1 MTEREKICEQLS
13 AYLDGELTAA
23 EAQRVQQ
30 AVAENASLAGELT
43 GLRYTRELLRRLPR
57 AHAPGDFVER
67 VLARTE
73 RLHLVQAGEG
83 RSSDRW
89 TVWFRHLATAAV
101 LLIAAGVGIV
111 VGIAVRQSQQAM
123 QAPGYPEVSARPET
137 GGEAPGRRSELA
149 HATPADR
156 KATELDKS
164 GGSSDEVGKMYAKV
178 DPYSKVKDEYKRI
191 ILDEA
196 EQNRSDA
203 KAIVLNVTNLEE
215 GRKAVENVL
224 RNGRIEPLY
233 MIDTTQPEK
242 TLAKSDIISLN
253 GGYVTNTIGGN
264 QVEILAVVNPD
275 EVPKLQ
281 VNLDNDAQVQR
292 NNADWGLRRDGGS
305 AAGEPSPRP
314 RPAKPSAEESGDPN
328 KDHGFTNSGFQVTTV
343 SLKGVTGGAGVR
355 TKDGATPW
363 DVRKEGQDLETPYKS
378 AGGQQ
383 TAGPA
388 PTRPATGQ
396 GKIADGPGQLQVT
409 QTGWSHEALL
419 NEIIELFQSPKGQ
432 AEVTQQVQ
440 AKPAE
445 PPAVA
450 FSSQGAVQTRW
461 QGGEFQAVKIT
472 LNLKLDQNYGNT
484 VNMALE
490 TATSAPASF
499 PAALKV
505 TAPSVD
511 VEIKK

>member
-57 AHAPGDFVER
+57 AKAPGDFVER

-73 RLHLVQAGEG
+73 RLHLVQAEEG

-137 GGEAPGRRSELA
+137 GGEAAGRRTELA
-149 HATPADR
+149 TAAPANG
-156 KATELDKS
+156 KGKELD
-164 GGSSDEVGKMYAKV
+164 KMYAKV

-292 NNADWGLRRDGGS
+292 NNADWMLRRDGGS

-314 RPAKPSAEESGDPN
+314 RPAKPSAEETWDWN
-328 KDHGFTNSGFQVTTV
+328 KDRFTNSGYQVTA
-343 SLKGVTGGAGVR
+343 VTPKEVAGGAGVL
-355 TKDGATPW
+355 TKDTPLHG
-363 DVRKEGQDLETPYKS
+363 DTRTQGQDLES
-378 AGGQQ
+378 QHRMSLGGQQ
-383 TAGPA
+383 TPGPA

-409 QTGWSHEALL
+409 QTGWSHERLL
-419 NEIIELFQSPKGQ
+419 DEIIELFQSPKGQ

-440 AKPAE
+440 SKPTE
-445 PPAVA
+445 QPAVA
-450 FSSQGAVQTRW
+450 NTSQGAVQTQW
-461 QGGEFQAVKIT
+461 QGGKFQAVKIT
-472 LNLKLDQNYGNT
+472 LNLKLGQNYGNT
-484 VNMALE
+484 GNISLLE
-490 TATSAPASF
+490 MATSAPASF
-499 PAALKV
+499 PAAQKV
-505 TAPSVD
+505 TAPSD
-511 VEIKK
+511 GVEIKK